1 MASHAAA
8 DLGPDLRAAIAAIR
22 DGRKDEALPLLV
34 ALYRQACE
42 EGQATGPGTFIVMFT
57 WEQLARDHEPARQA
71 LARERDAQAARLLGG
86 DNHVGPPGNI
96 LPRSRFADIVRINE
110 VLGEAQATRSLFIQL
125 IALQPAIAHGQAWLA
140 LPAVVET
147 GDFALAQAYLRDP
160 LTQLDGLNLDA
171 LRFPLWP
178 MEGTPPRLA
187 VELANFVKD
196 VLLNAAVLRGLGR
209 EEQAAALH
217 DAAIAGLASDELRAL
232 AVREVA
238 DPGTIRREIADRRV
252 ASAIASGRQ

>member
-1 MASHAAA
+1 MASSRASGL
-8 DLGPDLRAAIAAIR
+8 DPDLTAAIAAIR

-42 EGQATGPGTFIVMFT
+42 EGQKTGPGTFIVMFT

-71 LARERDAQAARLLGG
+71 LARERDDQAARLLAG
-86 DNHVGPPGNI
+86 DNHVGPPGNT

-110 VLGEAQATRSLFIQL
+110 VLGEPHATHSLFKQL
-125 IALQPAIAHGQAWLA
+125 IAQQPAIAHGQAWLA

-147 GDFALAQAYLRDP
+147 GDFALAEAYLRAP
-160 LTQLDGLNLDA
+160 LTQLDGLNQDA

-178 MEGTPPRLA
+178 LDGTPPRLA

-196 VLLNAAVLRGLGR
+196 VLLNADVLCGLGR
-209 EEQAAALH
+209 EEEAAALQS
-217 DAAIAGLASDELRAL
+217 AAIAGLASDELRAL
-232 AVREVA
+232 AARETA
-238 DPGTIRREIADRRV
+238 DPGTILREIADRR
-252 ASAIASGRQ
+252 IASGIASGGQ